1 MKNISLLTYW
11 LCLIVIKKTFRI
23 MKIAVLCM
31 FVCVSQLF
39 AFKGEAQNVV
49 IELQSERLSI
59 EELFEEIENQ
69 TDYLIVYSTSQIK
82 SNFDVVLSR
91 KKAKV
96 SAFLD
101 EALKDKGLRYE
112 LSENYIVL
120 SPSEMDEQLQQKD
133 RVVSGIVLDQKGEAV
148 IGANIVEIG
157 TTNGIIT
164 DMDGR
169 FSLRVAP
176 DAILSVSY
184 IGYRPLEVK
193 VENQES
199 LSITLLE
206 DTEILE
212 EVVVVGYGS
221 QLKKTITG
229 AISSVKAKDIEAPN
243 AVSADN
249 LLQGKVAGLIIS
261 QNSAQPGSGMTVN
274 IRGNLSPNGSNSPLY
289 VIDGM
294 IISSESNKAYK
305 VGPSGLLSTSLSDGS
320 DRSPLATL
328 NPNDIAS
335 IDVLKDASATAIYG
349 SSAAN
354 GVILIT
360 TKKGQSGKPKV
371 TYSGSF
377 SLQGVKKYYDMLN
390 AQDFMNLAN
399 LGMKEQWLYNNRYAP
414 YGTTPAPESGWTVL
428 YDENDLAQ
436 TESYDHFDEV
446 SRTGLINNHNI
457 SFNAGS
463 ENFKVYASF
472 NYFDQKALMKISD
485 LERFSGRINVE
496 ANFSKRLRLN
506 ISSMYSLLNANNP
519 SSGMWRG
526 NANEANQT
534 NAALYFSPRLQLQ
547 DEYGNLTA
555 SENALSAN
563 PLAWSY
569 MKDKTTTKR
578 IMFAPNLEFK
588 ILPELKA
595 NVQLSVDKTDENRD
609 VFSPTKSRLPQQT
622 QENFGGYSNAYN
634 NNYGIEEY
642 LTFDK
647 QIAKDHRINAVLGT
661 GYYVTSGNNYSVTVF
676 NFPSDALQNNYLEL
690 SSDVEQTT
698 YASSRWERNKL
709 SYFGRFNYT
718 FKDRYT
724 IGATLRN
731 DGSSVFAENHKWG
744 WFPGVSA
751 AWTITEEKFMENIKE
766 LSYLKLRAG
775 IGTSGNESI
784 LTGGNY
790 SLTTYGMA
798 TGAYYY
804 FDGALN
810 KGIIQKQKGN
820 KNLKWETD
828 VTANIG
834 LDFSLF
840 NDRLSGSFD
849 YYVRTAKDLLDFA
862 SLPATD
868 MVATMAKNVGS
879 TRSTGY
885 EIALKGLILEKKDF
899 DWNAYLN
906 LSHNH
911 SYWVERN
918 PEVELASWIKEKD
931 DLNPIYGWKTAG
943 IFQSYEEVQE
953 YTSNGNVLQP
963 DSYAGNKKFVDING
977 DGVLDDNDIVKLGNS
992 EPKLNFGL
1000 GTSLR
1005 FKNVQIDLDTYGVF
1019 GMKSYD
1025 AWLFRGLSS
1034 DRLNT
1039 SYHYK
1044 DVWTSFNTTGWY
1056 PGIAPNAAA
1065 NDNTSGTD
1073 DFTLKNVN
1081 YLRFKDIKV
1090 TYTLPKKWLEKNK
1103 IASNASVYLDLQ
1115 NTLLF
1120 SNYEGLDPEMEKNA
1134 APFPIPFTVVMGV
1147 DITF

>member
-1 MKNISLLTYW
+1 
-11 LCLIVIKKTFRI
+11 
-23 MKIAVLCM
+23 MKITFLCM
-31 FVCVSQLF
+31 FVFVSQLF
-39 AFKGEAQNVV
+39 AFTGEAQNAVV
-49 IELQSERLSI
+49 ELRSENLSI
-59 EELFEEIENQ
+59 EEFFKEIETQ
-69 TDYLIVYSTSQIK
+69 TNYLIVYSTSEIK
-82 SNFDVVLSR
+82 SNFDISLSK

-96 SAFLD
+96 SELLD
-101 EALKDKGLRYE
+101 EALKDRGLQYE
-112 LSENYIVL
+112 LSDNYIVL
-120 SPSEMDEQLQQKD
+120 SPSTRKETAQQTGKKIVG
-133 RVVSGIVLDQKGEAV
+133 VVTDIKGESV
-148 IGANIVEIG
+148 IGANVVEKG

-169 FSLRVAP
+169 FSLTVSP
-176 DAILSVSY
+176 DAVLSISY
-184 IGYRPLEVK
+184 IGYQQAEIK
-193 VENQES
+193 VGNQQS
-199 LSITLLE
+199 FAITLRE
-206 DTEILE
+206 DTEVLE

-261 QNSAQPGSGMTVN
+261 QNSAQPGTSLSVN
-274 IRGNLSPNGSNSPLY
+274 IRGKLSPNGSNSPLY

-294 IISSESNKAYK
+294 IVSSESNKAAK
-305 VGPSGLLSTSLSDGS
+305 VGPSGLLNSGLRDGS

-360 TKKGQSGKPKV
+360 TKKGQSGRPKV

-377 SLQGVKKYYDMLN
+377 SMQGVKKYYDMLN

-399 LGMKEQWLYNNRYAP
+399 LGMKEQWLYINRYAP
-414 YGTTPAPESGWTVL
+414 YGKTPAPASGWTVL
-428 YDENDLAQ
+428 YDEDQLAQ
-436 TESYDHFDEV
+436 TESYDHFKDV
-446 SRTGLINNHNI
+446 TRTGLINNHNV

-463 ENFKVYASF
+463 ENFKIYASF
-472 NYFDQKALMKISD
+472 NYFDQKSLMKISD
-485 LERFSGRINVE
+485 LERFSGRINME
-496 ANFSKRLRLN
+496 ANLSKWLKLN
-506 ISSMYSLLNANNP
+506 LSSMYSLLNANNP

-534 NAALYFSPRLQLQ
+534 NAALYFSPRLPLQ
-547 DEYGNLTA
+547 DEYGNLT
-555 SENALSAN
+555 SPENAMTAN

-578 IMFAPNLEFK
+578 IMFAPNLEIK

-595 NVQLSVDKTDENRD
+595 NVQLSIDKTDENRD
-609 VFSPTKSRLPQQT
+609 VFSPSKSILPQQT
-622 QENFGGYSNAYN
+622 QQNFGGYANAYN

-642 LTFDK
+642 LTYDK
-647 QIAKDHRINAVLGT
+647 LFGLDHRLNVVLGT
-661 GYYVTSGNNYSVTVF
+661 GYYVTSGNNYSVAVF
-676 NFPSDALQNNYLEL
+676 NFPSDALENNYLEL
-690 SSDVEQTT
+690 SSDVDETT
-698 YASSRWERNKL
+698 YSSSRWERNKL

-724 IGATLRN
+724 LGTTLRN
-731 DGSSVFAENHKWG
+731 DGSSVFAANHKWG

-751 AWTITEEKFMENIKE
+751 AWTISEESFMKNLKA
-766 LSYLKLRAG
+766 LNYLKLRAG

-784 LTGGNY
+784 LAGGNY

-798 TGAYYY
+798 TGAFYY
-804 FDGALN
+804 FDGLLN

-828 VTANIG
+828 ITINAG
-834 LDFSLF
+834 LDFSFF
-840 NDRLSGSFD
+840 NDRLTGSFD

-868 MVATMAKNVGS
+868 MVATLAKNVGS

-885 EIALKGLILEKKDF
+885 EIALKGLLMEKKDF

-918 PEVELASWIKEKD
+918 PEVDLASWIKEQD
-931 DLNPIYGWKTAG
+931 DLSPIYGWKTNG
-943 IFQSYEEVQE
+943 IFQSLEEVQE
-953 YTSNGNVLQP
+953 YTSNGKVLQP
-963 DSYAGNKKFVDING
+963 DSYPGNKKFVDMNG
-977 DGVLDDNDIVKLGNS
+977 DGVLDENDIVKLGNS
-992 EPKLNFGL
+992 EPKLYFGL
-1000 GTSLR
+1000 GTGVR
-1005 FKNVQIDLDTYGVF
+1005 IKNIQIDIDTYGVL
-1019 GMKSYD
+1019 GKKSYD
-1025 AWLFRGLSS
+1025 QWMYRGLTS

-1039 SYHYK
+1039 SYRYK
-1044 DVWTSFNTTGWY
+1044 DVWTSFNPTGWFT
-1056 PGIAPNAAA
+1056 GIAPNAAA
-1065 NDNTSGTD
+1065 NSNKSGTD
-1073 DFTLKNVN
+1073 DFTLKDVN

-1090 TYTLPKKWLEKNK
+1090 TYTFPKSWLQGSK
-1103 IASNASVYLDLQ
+1103 IASNAAVYVDLQ
-1115 NTLLF
+1115 NTLLL
-1120 SNYEGLDPEMEKNA
+1120 SNYDGLDPEMEQNA